1 MLFEIPAILSLAL
14 VRALRQANR
23 SHASR
28 RHFMASRRH
37 FMTIAM
43 TATYFERVRTF
54 ESRAAFEDFMEDYC
68 LVCMEHVLSTNPQLG
83 REIAALLAI
92 IATYGQQVESP

>member
-1 MLFEIPAILSLAL
+1 MLFEIPPILSIAL

-23 SHASR
+23 QHANR
-28 RHFMASRRH
+28 RHFMVNRRR
-37 FMTIAM
+37 FLAIAL

-68 LVCMEHVLSTNPQLG
+68 LVCMEHVLSTNLGLG

-92 IATYGQQVESP
+92 IAAYGQQVGSP

>member
-1 MLFEIPAILSLAL
+1 MLFEIPPILSIAI

-23 SHASR
+23 QHANR
-28 RHFMASRRH
+28 RHFMVNRRR
-37 FMTIAM
+37 FLAIAM

-54 ESRAAFEDFMEDYC
+54 ESRAAFEDFMEDYG
-68 LVCMEHVLSTNPQLG
+68 LVCMEEVLSMNPRLC

-92 IATYGQQVESP
+92 IDTYGQQV